1 LWNFLLSDRF
11 EKVVVNHANR
21 SETAARKALNKF
33 DAVLSVCAF
42 QEVIIV
48 SAMFADDVC
57 MFTKCIEQLVPARHG
72 TGKGS
77 ADPDVMLA

>member
-1 LWNFLLSDRF
+1 LWNFLLRHRF
-11 EKVVVNHANR
+11 KKVVVNHANR

-33 DAVLSVCAF
+33 DAVLSVRTF
-42 QEVIIV
+42 QEVIAV
-48 SAMFADDVC
+48 STLFADDVC
-57 MFTKCIEQLVPARHG
+57 VFAKRIEQLVAACHG